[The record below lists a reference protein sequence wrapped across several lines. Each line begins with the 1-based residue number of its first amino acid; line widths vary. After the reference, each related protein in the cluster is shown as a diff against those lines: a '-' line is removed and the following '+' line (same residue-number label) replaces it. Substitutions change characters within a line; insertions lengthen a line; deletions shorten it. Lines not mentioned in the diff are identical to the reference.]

1 MIFWGGPSGSSALA
15 QRLSAVE
22 LESDIAVSCRNLTKR
37 FGDFIATDDVSF
49 EVQKGEIFGLLGP
62 NGAGKSTT
70 FKMLCGLLKP
80 SDGEAHVVGLD
91 LRRATGAAKSR
102 LGYMAQKFSLY
113 GLLSVR
119 QNLEFAAGVYGL
131 SGVTARTRIAEMV
144 EIFDLQPWLNEAPD
158 ALPLG
163 LKQRLALACAVMHRP
178 PVLFLDEP
186 TSGVDPI
193 TRREFWTHINGLAR
207 KGVTI
212 MVTTHFMEE
221 AEYCDRVALLHRAK
235 LIALDTPD
243 ALKLQAV
250 TDNRPDP
257 TMEDAFIHLV
267 ESAERAISSDD
278 GEAA

>member
-1 MIFWGGPSGSSALA
+1 MIE
-15 QRLSAVE
+15 VK
-22 LESDIAVSCRNLTKR
+22 NLTKYY
-37 FGDFIATDDVSF
+37 GDKHAVDGISF
-49 EVQKGEIFGLLGP
+49 SVKQGEILGFLGP

-70 FKMLCGLLKP
+70 FKMLCGLLRP
-80 SDGEAHVVGLD
+80 TAGEAHVVGHD

-119 QNLEFAAGVYGL
+119 QNLEFSAGVYGL
-131 SGVTARTRIAEMV
+131 EGNTRRERIGEMI
-144 EIFDLQPWLNEAPD
+144 ETFDLGEWLSATPD

-163 LKQRLALACAVMHRP
+163 HKQRLALACSLMHRP

-212 MVTTHFMEE
+212 MVTTHFMDE
-221 AEYCDRVALLHRAK
+221 AEYCDRVAMLSRAR

-243 ALKLQAV
+243 ALKRMAASPG
-250 TDNRPDP
+250 RPDP

-267 ESAERAISSDD
+267 ESTDRDLEV
-278 GEAA
+278 AA